1 MDSIDHFLKSS
12 FPKEDQV
19 WVQDAYQEGKQLSW
33 KLSEFLELYELYEFR
48 NGTIKANEIRYSE
61 AFVVKLIST
70 KEED

>member
-19 WVQDAYQEGKQLSW
+19 WVQNAHQEGKQLSW
-33 KLSEFLELYELYEFR
+33 KLREFLELLDLYQFR
-48 NGTIKANEIRYSE
+48 NGRIKANEIRYSE

-70 KEED
+70 KEEE